1 MPRRMIK
8 WISIL
13 CFLLLLIYLMNFEF
27 ERLFQPKILFVVLL
41 GTVLLGVTHKI
52 TLPKTP
58 WITCLRING
67 LYAGGLTTLVYL
79 LAYATTPTIGI
90 EETLIPL
97 LYGGLLYL
105 ILGYVQIKENA
116 PSEPAS
122 PIEDPFEV
130 GVVTSILTDKGFS
143 PREIHVAIKI
153 MQQLPNKDIAS
164 DLFISEATVKKHIQN
179 MFKKCDAQDRA
190 HFTQI
195 YLEWYRSFGKE
206 RPTLT

>member
-1 MPRRMIK
+1 MPTRLIK
-8 WISIL
+8 WISVI
-13 CFLLLLIYLMNFEF
+13 CFLMLLIYLMNFEI
-27 ERLFQPKILFVVLL
+27 ERLFQPKILSIVLL
-41 GTVLLGVTHKI
+41 GTSILGVTFKM
-52 TLPKTP
+52 TTPKTP
-58 WITCLRING
+58 WITCMRINS
-67 LYAGGLTTLVYL
+67 LYASGLTTLVYL
-79 LAYATTPTIGI
+79 LAYATSPTIGI

-97 LYGGLLYL
+97 LYGGLMYL
-105 ILGYVQIKENA
+105 ILGYVQIKENV
-116 PSEPAS
+116 PLEPTS
-122 PIEDPFEV
+122 PIEDPFDV
-130 GVVTSILTDKGFS
+130 GVVTSILTNKGFS

>member
-179 MFKKCDAQDRA
+179 MFKKCDAQDRV

-195 YLEWYRSFGKE
+195 YLEWYRC
-206 RPTLT
+206 TIL